1 MPIFLP
7 DEPEFETV
15 EKRHGWFE
23 AVLLAEFGEQDGM
36 PDDADI
42 PTELNWLFQ
51 IPSPRRYDIETV
63 ECSMVYQSPS
73 GDYDCSI
80 WDATGEDDEP
90 WAVFVVDDAG
100 PRFLPEYS
108 VMKPDTDEAGRD
120 AVLQAAQNEIPDR
133 AEAGEWNR
141 TNLALVIPDALR
153 TPRPKEI
160 AE

>member
-15 EKRHGWFE
+15 EKRHSWFE
-23 AVLLAEFGEQDGM
+23 AVLLAEFGEQEGM
-36 PDDADI
+36 ADEDDI
-42 PTELNWLFQ
+42 PAELNWLFQ
-51 IPSPRRYDIETV
+51 IPSARRYDIETA

-73 GDYDCSI
+73 GDYACSI

-100 PRFLPEYS
+100 ARFLHEYS
-108 VMKPDTDEAGRD
+108 VMEPDTGDAGRD

-141 TNLALVIPDALR
+141 TSPALAIPDALR
-153 TPRPKEI
+153 EPRPKEI
-160 AE
+160 NE